1 MGVREKAKRR
11 GSVISRKLREKARK
25 KLALEAGAVKKD
37 PGGRLSVAL
46 VYPNHY
52 SPAMSNLGFQTVY
65 RLLNDMDGV
74 LAERAFL
81 PDYEDIREF
90 KRSGAKL
97 FTLESGKAVNGFD
110 ILAFSISFEED
121 YLNIPLIL
129 ELAGIG
135 PLATARSAA
144 MPLVIAGGI
153 AASLNPWP
161 IADFMDLFLIGEA
174 EGAVTEFMEF
184 YRGTLE
190 REVGAGSKTGLL
202 KALDALEYTLIPSFY
217 EMKYSDE
224 GILTEIE
231 AEEGVKTR
239 VRAKKNLSLKGFT
252 IPSNFIRTPLS
263 VFKEASLVEIERGCG
278 RACRFCAAGFV
289 CLPPRERELDCVL
302 RAVRR
307 GAETGKVG
315 LVGTA
320 VSDYSELGAVVE
332 AGVEA
337 GAAVTLSSMRLDALT
352 EERLALL
359 ERSGYKTITLAP
371 EAGSGRMRDVINKG
385 LTEEDI
391 LKAVAISAEAGFRK
405 MKFYFLFGLPTETD
419 EDAAAIVELTR
430 RIQELSHGAAITISL
445 NPFIPKPFT
454 PFQWSALE
462 RRGVLKKRLSIIKNG
477 MRALKGVRLKAM
489 PVGAAFF
496 QAYIA
501 RADRRAGAFIREAYE
516 IGLKGAV
523 RNNSALMEGEL
534 YRERG
539 YDEPLPWEIIDHGVR
554 KKYLWSE
561 YKKGLRGGLTRPCAP
576 GCTRCGVCPPE
587 RH

>member
-1 MGVREKAKRR
+1 V
-11 GSVISRKLREKARK
+11 
-25 KLALEAGAVKKD
+25 GAVKKD

-65 RLLNDMDGV
+65 RLLNDMNGV

-81 PDYEDIREF
+81 PDYEDISEF

-97 FTLESGKAVNGFD
+97 FTFESGRAVNAFD

-135 PLATARSAA
+135 PSASARGEA

-153 AASLNPWP
+153 ATSLNPWP
-161 IADFMDLFLIGEA
+161 IADFMDLFIVGEA
-174 EGAVTEFMEF
+174 EGAVTEFMGF
-184 YRGTLE
+184 YRGVLEGEGVGRDKVNSKNKLLQTLD
-190 REVGAGSKTGLL
+190 S
-202 KALDALEYTLIPSFY
+202 LDYTLIPSFY
-217 EMKYSDE
+217 EMKYSGE
-224 GILTEIE
+224 GILTGIE
-231 AEEGVKTR
+231 PGEGVKTR
-239 VRAKKNLSLKGFT
+239 IRAKKNLSLKGFV
-252 IPSNFIRTPLS
+252 IPANFIRTPLS
-263 VFKEASLVEIERGCG
+263 VFKEASLIEIERGCG
-278 RACRFCAAGFV
+278 RGCRFCAAGFV

-302 RAVRR
+302 TAVRR

-320 VSDYSELGAVVE
+320 VSDYSELGVVVE
-332 AGVEA
+332 AGVKA
-337 GAAVTLSSMRLDALT
+337 GANLTLSSMRLDALT
-352 EERLALL
+352 VERLALL
-359 ERSGYKTITLAP
+359 RRSGYKTITLAP
-371 EAGSGRMRDVINKG
+371 EAGSDRMRDVINKG
-385 LTEEDI
+385 LTEDDI
-391 LKAVAISAEAGFRK
+391 LKAVAMSAEAGFKK

-419 EDAAAIVELTR
+419 ADADAIVDLTR
-430 RIQELSHGAAITISL
+430 KIKALSHGAAITISL

-462 RRGVLKKRLSIIKNG
+462 RGVVLKRRLSIIKKG
-477 MRALKGVRLKAM
+477 LKALKGVRLKAM
-489 PVGAAFF
+489 PVSAAFF

-501 RADRRAGAFIREAYE
+501 RADRRAGTFIQEAHE

-523 RNNSALMEGEL
+523 RNNFALMEGEL

-561 YKKGLRGGLTRPCAP
+561 YKKGLKGGLTRPCAP
-576 GCTRCGVCPPE
+576 GCTRCGVCPPP

>member
-1 MGVREKAKRR
+1 M
-11 GSVISRKLREKARK
+11 
-25 KLALEAGAVKKD
+25 
-37 PGGRLSVAL
+37 AL

-81 PDYEDIREF
+81 PDYEDISEF

-97 FTLESGKAVNGFD
+97 FTLESGRAVNGFD
-110 ILAFSISFEED
+110 IIAFSISFEED

-135 PLATARSAA
+135 HSASARGEA
-144 MPLVIAGGI
+144 MPLVVAGGI
-153 AASLNPWP
+153 ATSLNPWP
-161 IADFMDLFLIGEA
+161 IADFMDLFILGEA
-174 EGAVTEFMEF
+174 EGAVTEFMEL
-184 YRGTLE
+184 YGGLLE
-190 REVGAGSKTGLL
+190 GKGAGRDNLKSKNKIL

-217 EMKYSDE
+217 DMEYSHD
-224 GILTEIE
+224 GVLIKID
-231 AEEGVKTR
+231 AGEGVKTS
-239 VRAKKNLSLKGFT
+239 VRAKKNLSLKGYI
-252 IPSNFIRTPLS
+252 IPANFIRTPLS
-263 VFKEASLVEIERGCG
+263 VFKETSLVEIERGCG
-278 RACRFCAAGFV
+278 RGCRFCAAGFV

-302 RAVRR
+302 TAVRG
-307 GAETGKVG
+307 GAKTGKVG

-320 VSDYSELGAVVE
+320 VSDYSELGVVVE
-332 AGVEA
+332 EGVKA
-337 GAAVTLSSMRLDALT
+337 GARLTLSSMRLDALT

-391 LKAVAISAEAGFRK
+391 LKAVSISAEAGFRK

-419 EDAAAIVELTR
+419 DDAVAIVELTR
-430 RIQELSHGAAITISL
+430 RIQELSRGAAITISL

-462 RRGVLKKRLSIIKNG
+462 RGVVLKRRLAIIKKG
-477 MRALKGVRLKAM
+477 LKALKGVRLKAM

-496 QAYIA
+496 QAYMA
-501 RADRRAGAFIREAYE
+501 RADKRAGAFIAEAHE

-523 RNNSALMEGEL
+523 RNNLSLMEGEL
-534 YRERG
+534 YRERE
-539 YDEPLPWEIIDHGVR
+539 YDEPLPWEIIDHGVS
-554 KKYLWSE
+554 KKYLWAE

-576 GCTRCGVCPPE
+576 GCTRCGVCPPL